1 MNATIL
7 EGIKVIENMPD
18 PDINVIAG
26 AQPVL
31 HNQ

>member
-1 MNATIL
+1 MNEKLL

-18 PDINVIAG
+18 PDINSIAD

-31 HNQ
+31 HSQ